1 MSEAQRPLE
10 FGWFIPTRGDTL
22 DYAEPKQV
30 PPSPEMFERIVVAA
44 ENNGFEYI
52 LLPVAAACWD
62 AWMSS
67 AFLIA
72 KTRSIKMLVAAR
84 PAYINP
90 VLLAKIIATYDQMSK
105 GRISINLIA
114 GQNEVENA
122 AEGVGLAK
130 EDRYQVMTEEVE
142 ICKALWAAGAE
153 GKIDY
158 DGRHYQ
164 LKQANIGPPIY
175 QQPHPKFYLGGGSPD
190 AAELSARHSD
200 VHLFWGDTLE
210 HIAKSMA
217 EIRALAARHGRADE
231 IGFGMRLQV
240 ICRETEAEAWGV
252 AEDLVRNV
260 TDEQRHVIDTHFANS
275 AANQR
280 VRQLAREYGK
290 MIGPHLWTGLT
301 QARPGAGIVIVGTPE
316 QVAETLQGYIDIG
329 CHSFCLSGYLHAD
342 EAERFGRW
350 VRPLLEARNPGRL
363 TPLAAQTAS
372 A

>member
-1 MSEAQRPLE
+1 MSDTQRDLE

-22 DYAEPKQV
+22 DYAEPMQV
-30 PPSPEMFERIVVAA
+30 PSSPEMFERVVVAA

-67 AFLIA
+67 AFLIG
-72 KTRSIKMLVAAR
+72 KTKSIKMLVAAR

-114 GQNEVENA
+114 GQNEVENE
-122 AEGVGLAK
+122 AEGVGLGK
-130 EDRYQVMTEEVE
+130 EDRYAVMTEEVE
-142 ICKALWAAGAE
+142 ICKALWAAGCN

-158 DGRHYQ
+158 NGQHYR
-164 LKQANIGPPIY
+164 LKQAHIGPTIF
-175 QQPHPKFYLGGGSPD
+175 QKPHPKFYLGGGSAE
-190 AAELSARHSD
+190 AAELSAQHSD
-200 VHLFWGDTLE
+200 VHLFWGDTVE
-210 HIAKSMA
+210 HIATSME
-217 EIRALAARHGRADE
+217 EIRRLAARYGRETD
-231 IGFGMRLQV
+231 IGFGMRLQI
-240 ICRETEAEAWGV
+240 ICRETEAEAWQV

-260 TDEQRHVIDTHFANS
+260 TDEQRHVIHTHFANS

-301 QARPGAGIVIVGTPE
+301 QARPGAGIVIVGDPE
-316 QVAETLQGYIDIG
+316 QCAATIQDYIDIG
-329 CHSFCLSGYLHAD
+329 CHSFCLSGYLHDA

-350 VRPLLEARNPGRL
+350 VRPLLEARNPARMK
-363 TPLAAQTAS
+363 PLNGQ
-372 A
+372 